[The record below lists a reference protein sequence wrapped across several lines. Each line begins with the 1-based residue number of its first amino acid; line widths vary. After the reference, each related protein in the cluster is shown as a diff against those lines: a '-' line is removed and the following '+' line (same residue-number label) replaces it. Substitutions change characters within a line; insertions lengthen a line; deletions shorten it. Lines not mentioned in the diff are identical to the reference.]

1 MKIDTENFVKIN
13 NESHLTDMVLG
24 GPNWEISHPAT
35 LQLQTPGE
43 GRQGPCQRTPFY
55 SYYFTT
61 QQEEGVPHPPAK
73 ALPMKGCQNSANEKL

>member
-1 MKIDTENFVKIN
+1 MKIDMENFVKIN